1 MRQAKKQAISW
12 MLILVMVFSVISPG
26 SVWKVNAEEAYDG
39 YVYVTVERFTL
50 GQGLA
55 EEPMKIGYHE
65 TESLEDILKRG
76 LGDNMVF
83 TESSWGAY
91 FSGYVDG
98 GEPEGWTADRIPEKI
113 KEKLDENEVT
123 ISTRA
128 QENTLS
134 GGDYTGQS
142 SFMFSVDNLS
152 AQYGMSGI
160 TYEKDTEDGTSYH
173 DGTVIRLQFGIYN
186 YSDDLNISYSEPLI
200 DFPDKDDLIKAVVD
214 YTGNKESTTYQ
225 SAVATLEDWDATKE
239 EVNAAEYQLSINS
252 SLSDNYQNSY
262 TATVQKIKEQ
272 LTEPTYKNEWKV
284 LSVARSGIEDAVWY
298 RTYKK
303 AIENVVKDNAGNK
316 LDSSKS
322 TENSRVIIGLT
333 SVGADA
339 AHVAGYN
346 LIEPLADFNYVK
358 KQGINGVVY
367 ALIAVDCG
375 EYEIPELTT
384 SGTTQ
389 TTRELLV
396 NEILENAVENGG
408 WTFFGNTA
416 DPDMTGMAIQALAPY
431 YSTNDNVKN
440 AVDKALVKLS
450 EMQEDNGG
458 FASWGYENSMS
469 SAQVLCALSALGID
483 TETDDRFIKNGNS
496 VLDAIMGY
504 YDENSKGFK
513 NAPGDE
519 EINSMATEQV
529 AYALTAYDRL
539 KNDKNGLYD
548 MSDTEKLY
556 ACEGNHQW
564 SSEYE
569 IYENPTC
576 TEDGKEIQYCIVCGE
591 VNIDSIQSVSNLGH
605 TGGTATCTEQAVCT
619 RCGEAYGELNPANH
633 PETKLQN
640 AKEATCTEEGYTGD
654 KVCAVCGE
662 TIEKGK
668 VIPKK
673 DHTIV
678 VDPAVAPTETTE
690 GKTEGKHCSVCNT
703 VIVAQETIPKLVT
716 TEQQTEQQTEQ
727 AAAEPKKTSVSKVQS
742 PAKKQIKV
750 TWKKKSGVTGY
761 EIQVSTSSKFKKS
774 LTKTYKISTAK
785 TTSKTIKSLKSG
797 KKYFV
802 RIRTYNTATINGKK
816 TTVYSK
822 WSAKKSVKVK

>member
-1 MRQAKKQAISW
+1 MRQTKKQAISW

-26 SVWKVNAEEAYDG
+26 SVWKVKAEEAYDG

-55 EEPMKIGYHE
+55 EEPMKIGYYE

-200 DFPDKDDLIKAVVD
+200 AFPDKDDLIKAVAD
-214 YTGNKESTTYQ
+214 YTGDKQNTAYQ
-225 SAVATLEDWDATKE
+225 NAVTVLEDWDATE
-239 EVNAAEYQLSINS
+239 DEVDSAIEQISKAELSN
-252 SLSDNYQNSY
+252 NYIEKYN
-262 TATVQKIKEQ
+262 ATVQNIKKQ
-272 LTEPTYKNEWKV
+272 LAEPEYGNEWQI
-284 LSVARSGIEDAVWY
+284 LSVARSGIDDVVWY
-298 RTYKK
+298 KK
-303 AIENVVKDNAGNK
+303 YYASVENQIKEKQSNILN
-316 LDSSKS
+316 SSYS
-322 TENSRVIIGLT
+322 TENSRLIIGLT
-333 SVGADA
+333 AIGADPA
-339 AHVAGYN
+339 DISGYN
-346 LIEPLADFNYVK
+346 LIAPLADFDFVK
-358 KQGINGVVY
+358 KQGLNGSVY
-367 ALIAVDCG
+367 ALIALDCG
-375 EYEIPELTT
+375 GYEISVAEE
-384 SGTTQ
+384 GVTQ
-389 TTRELLV
+389 TTREGIIE
-396 NEILENAVENGG
+396 EILNSALETGG
-408 WTFFGNTA
+408 WTYSGDTA
-416 DPDMTGMAIQALAPY
+416 DPDMTSMAIQALAPY
-431 YSTNDNVKN
+431 YTQKDDVKV
-440 AVDKALVKLS
+440 AVDKALTVLS
-450 EMQEDNGG
+450 DMQDENGS
-458 FASWGYENSMS
+458 FASWGTTNSMS
-469 SAQVLCALSALGID
+469 CAQVVCAVSALGSD
-483 TETDDRFIKNGNS
+483 VETDTRFIKNGIS
-496 VLDAIMGY
+496 VLDAMLSF
-504 YDENSKGFK
+504 YDESTAGFK
-513 NAPGDE
+513 YSLSE
-519 EINSMATEQV
+519 ESAAGYATAQA

-539 KNDKNGLYD
+539 KKKQNSLYD
-548 MSDTEKLY
+548 MSDATKQLY
-556 ACEGNHQW
+556 ICA
-564 SSEYE
+564 
-569 IYENPTC
+569 
-576 TEDGKEIQYCIVCGE
+576 
-591 VNIDSIQSVSNLGH
+591 
-605 TGGTATCTEQAVCT
+605 
-619 RCGEAYGELNPANH
+619 H
-633 PETKLQN
+633 PEDKTKLQN

-678 VDPAVAPTETTE
+678 VDSAVAPTETTE

-703 VIVAQETIPKLVT
+703 VIVAQETIPKLIT

-727 AAAEPKKTSVSKVQS
+727 TAAEPKKTSVSKVQS

-750 TWKKKSGVTGY
+750 TWKKKSGVAGY

-797 KKYFV
+797 KKYYV
-802 RIRTYNTATINGKK
+802 RIRTYNTATVNGKK